1 MKHRS
6 SLRLVAAL
14 CAATPLGHS
23 LSLAKD
29 ASAPTETAVI
39 GPSAAGLTFEKWSAN
54 INVPD
59 PVACSVDPQGRV
71 YVASTARRKAA
82 DLDIREYPK
91 WIPDDVGLK
100 SIDEKAAFLRR
111 ELAPGKMRAPRGT
124 FGDHN
129 KDGSIDWKDLT
140 AISDKIYQISDT
152 DGDGVPDKITV
163 FAEGFNTEVTG
174 IAAGVLYHDGW
185 VYATIAPDLWR
196 FKDTDGDGVA
206 DVYEILAH
214 GFGLH
219 ISYGGHDMHGL
230 SVGPDGRIYWSIG
243 DKGVNVTSREGRN
256 FNEPNQGCVL
266 RIDPDG
272 GNFEIFAH
280 GLRNPQ
286 EPAFDDF
293 GDLFAVDNDADFKGE
308 KERFVFIPEASDA
321 GWRCNFQYMKDRTPW
336 MLEGMT
342 IPKWDGQAVY
352 FLPPLANSGDGPCGF
367 KHDPGT
373 ALGSAQR
380 GMFFL
385 TEFPSGILRGF
396 RVDQNG
402 ASFTRT
408 APEVLHKGMIG
419 TGLSWHPDGSL
430 FSADWAKGYPLDG
443 KGAIQRIDSNDG
455 GINPLRKEA
464 AEVLKAGFEK
474 RNGKDLT
481 ALLGHADQ
489 RVRMGAQFE
498 LVKRGDS
505 KELLA
510 QALSEEGTLFTRI
523 HAIWGYGQF
532 LRKNEADPVALLPLL
547 NDKTSE
553 IRAQVAKVLGE
564 ARLTPKQAE
573 ALIPLLADA
582 SAPRAQLQAA
592 LALGRLRV
600 PSAVEALF
608 TLADASWDEPV
619 LRHAVFTGLAGC
631 ATSKELAARKE
642 APSLPVRL
650 AAVVALRRQAS
661 PLITAFLQDK
671 DPVVVNEAAHAIHDS
686 DGIPKAL
693 PALAALIKNRSWN
706 APTMLRAI
714 NAGLRLG
721 TAKHAEK
728 LLQLALD
735 PTAPSDYRA
744 EALASLLA
752 WKEPPRLDRV
762 DGFARTLTPQPIDA
776 LLTKHVDGLL
786 SLKETAL
793 RQTALEILVA
803 YGLKGKPEQIAA
815 IVTDEKA
822 PPQIR
827 AEALRLMSA
836 EQRNASVWPEVLESS
851 LREENPAVLQQAA
864 LVALRAENPARVAT
878 VAERVLK
885 KAPVSQKQH
894 AIAQLSLAAHADTD
908 ALLAKLGQSLLSGK
922 AEPSVQFDILDALTS
937 RGATN
942 PDLAALA
949 GKYAATE
956 AGIAHNELLVG
967 GDKVAGAEIV
977 QNHLGANC
985 MACHAIAETGSS
997 VGPNLRSIGAQKDRP
1012 YLLESLIYPSAKLA
1026 PGYGLTMLSL
1036 KDGSQVSGAPL
1047 GESPEEVSIQ
1057 LTDGT
1062 KKTILKSDITSQTP
1076 PVSIM
1081 PPMLGILKPSELR
1094 DAVEYLSTL
1103 KASGKP
1109 KAASGH

>member
-1 MKHRS
+1 MKHRPA
-6 SLRLVAAL
+6 LPLLAAL
-14 CAATPLGHS
+14 SVATPLAPF

-29 ASAPTETAVI
+29 DSAPVEKIVI
-39 GPSAAGLTFEKWSAN
+39 GPSAAGLTFEKWSAT

-100 SIDEKAAFLRR
+100 SIEEKAAFLRR

-140 AISDKIYQISDT
+140 AISDKILQLTDT

-243 DKGVNVTSREGRN
+243 DKGVNVTSKEGRK

-272 GNFEIFAH
+272 GNFEIYAH

-308 KERFVFIPEASDA
+308 KERFVYIPEGSDA
-321 GWRCNFQYMKDRTPW
+321 GWRGNFQYMKERTPW
-336 MLEGMT
+336 ILEGMS

-352 FLPPLANSGDGPCGF
+352 FLPPLAKSTDGPCGF
-367 KHDPGT
+367 KRDPGT
-373 ALGSAQR
+373 ALGKTQR

-385 TEFPSGILRGF
+385 TEFPSGVLRGF
-396 RVDQNG
+396 RVEQNG
-402 ASFTRT
+402 ASFKRSE
-408 APEVLHKGMIG
+408 PEVLHKGIMG
-419 TGLSWHPDGSL
+419 TGLAWHPDGSL

-443 KGAIQRIDSNDG
+443 NGAIQRIESTDG
-455 GINPLRKEA
+455 GVHPLRKET
-464 AEVLKAGFEK
+464 AEILKAGFEK
-474 RNGKDLT
+474 RNINELT
-481 ALLGHADQ
+481 SLLGHADQ

-498 LVKRGDS
+498 LVKRGES
-505 KELLA
+505 KVLLTKA
-510 QALSEEGTLFTRI
+510 TDEKAALLSRL
-523 HAIWGYGQF
+523 HALWGYGQF
-532 LRKNEADPVALLPLL
+532 LRKNEADAIALLPLL
-547 NDKTSE
+547 KDKTSE

-564 ARLTPKQAE
+564 SKLTPSQAE
-573 ALIPLLADA
+573 ALIPLLSD
-582 SAPRAQLQAA
+582 STAPRAQVQAA

-600 PSAVEALF
+600 PAAVKSLFALAE
-608 TLADASWDEPV
+608 TTWDEPI
-619 LRHAVFTGLAGC
+619 LRHAVFTGLTGC
-631 ATSKELAARKE
+631 ATAEQLAERKT
-642 APSLPVRL
+642 ATSLPDRL
-650 AAVVALRRQAS
+650 ASVVALRRQAS
-661 PLITAFLQDK
+661 PLIAAFLQDK
-671 DPVVVNEAAHAIHDS
+671 DPVVVNEVAHAIHDS
-686 DGIPKAL
+686 DGIPEAL
-693 PALAALIKNRSWN
+693 PALAALIENRAWN

-721 TAKHAEK
+721 TQAHAEK

-735 PTAPSDYRA
+735 ETAPADYRW

-752 WKEPPRLDRV
+752 WKQPPRLDRV
-762 DGFARTLTPQPIDA
+762 DGFARTLIPQPIDD
-776 LLTKHVDGLL
+776 LLAKHVDGLL
-786 SLKETAL
+786 SVKGTEL
-793 RQTALEILVA
+793 RQTAIEILVA
-803 YGLKGKPEQIAA
+803 YSLKAKPEQIAA
-815 IVTDEKA
+815 IITDNKA
-822 PPQIR
+822 PAEIR
-827 AEALRLMSA
+827 AEALRLMSG
-836 EQRNASVWPEVLESS
+836 EQRNASVWPEALEGS
-851 LREENPAVLQQAA
+851 LKETNPPVLQQAA
-864 LVALRAENPARVAT
+864 LVALRTENPARVASI
-878 VAERVLK
+878 VERILK

-894 AIAQLSLAAHADTD
+894 AIAQLALAAHADTD
-908 ALLAKLGQSLLSGK
+908 ALLTKLGQSLLSGK
-922 AEPSVQFDILDALTS
+922 AEPSLQFDILDALTT
-937 RGATN
+937 RGANN
-942 PDLAALA
+942 PELAALA
-949 GKYAATE
+949 QKYTTSE
-956 AGIAHNELLVG
+956 AGSEHRELLVG
-967 GDKVAGAEIV
+967 GDRVAGAEIV

-985 MACHAIAETGSS
+985 MACHAVAETGST
-997 VGPNLRSIGAQKDRP
+997 VGPNLRSIGAQKERP
-1012 YLLESLIYPSAKLA
+1012 YLLESLILPSAKLA
-1026 PGYGLTMLSL
+1026 PGYGLTMLNL
-1036 KDGSQVSGAPL
+1036 KDGSVVSGAPL
-1047 GESPEEVSIQ
+1047 GETAEGVSIQ
-1057 LTDGT
+1057 LPDGT
-1062 KKTILKSDITSQTP
+1062 KKTVAKSDITSQTP

-1081 PPMLGILKPSELR
+1081 PPMLGILKPSEIR

-1103 KASGKP
+1103 KWTP
-1109 KAASGH
+1109 KAKPAAEH